1 MDVKQCIVK
10 SSIAPLYLN
19 PSFKSEL
26 VSQALIWENLT
37 ILDKKSNW
45 YKVRQWDSYISWI
58 HNSYISDL
66 YSKDI
71 YKNKWC
77 YLNKTISK
85 KNLLLSFASTLPVI
99 ENISSDI
106 CKVLLPD
113 LREINI
119 NKKYLINCNNNL
131 ENKDMVK
138 YALGLMGVPYL
149 WGGKSS
155 FGYDCSGFIQS
166 ILRLKGIVFPRDCID
181 QINSR
186 LIKINDNKPVMC
198 DLIYFK
204 ENDIVNHVGMFLDE
218 NTFIH
223 SSGEVKINSIYK
235 KNKYYSEKLSKLDC
249 DIYRFNENN
258 I

>member
-1 MDVKQCIVK
+1 MDIKECIVK
-10 SSIAPLYLN
+10 SSIAPLYLDS
-19 PSFKSEL
+19 SFKSEL

-66 YSKDI
+66 SFKDN
-71 YKNKWC
+71 YKIKWY

-85 KNLLLSFASTLPVI
+85 KNLVLSFGSALPVI
-99 ENISSDI
+99 GNNSTNYHQ
-106 CKVLLPD
+106 VLLPD
-113 LREINI
+113 LRKVNI
-119 NKKYLINCNNNL
+119 NKKYLIDCNNNL
-131 ENKDMVK
+131 KNKDIIK
-138 YALGLMGVPYL
+138 YAIDLIGVPYL

-166 ILRLKGIVFPRDCID
+166 IIRLKGIVFPRDCID

-186 LIKINDNKPVMC
+186 LVEVNNNKPTIG

-204 ENDIVNHVGMFLDE
+204 ENNRVNHVGMYIDE
-218 NTFIH
+218 DVFIH
-223 SSGEVKINSIYK
+223 SSGQVKINSINK
-235 KNKYYSEKLSKLDC
+235 KNKHYSDKLSKLDY

>member
-10 SSIAPLYLN
+10 SSIAPLYSN

-26 VSQALIWENLT
+26 VSQALIWEDLT

-45 YKVRQWDSYISWI
+45 YKVRQWDSYISWV

-66 YSKDI
+66 HSRDVCK
-71 YKNKWC
+71 KKWY
-77 YLNKTISK
+77 YLTKTISK
-85 KNLLLSFASTLPVI
+85 KNLLLSFGSTLPVI
-99 ENISSDI
+99 EHITSDI
-106 CKVLLPD
+106 YQVLLPD
-113 LREINI
+113 FRKINI

-131 ENKDMVK
+131 EIKDIVK
-138 YALGLMGVPYL
+138 YAIGLTGIPYL

-155 FGYDCSGFIQS
+155 LGYDCSGFVQS
-166 ILRLKGIVFPRDCID
+166 IIRLKGVVFPRDCID

-186 LIKINDNKPVMC
+186 LIKKNDNKPTMG

-204 ENDIVNHVGMFLDE
+204 ENDIANHVGMFIDE

-223 SSGEVKINSIYK
+223 SSGEVKINSINK
-235 KNKYYSEKLSKLDC
+235 KNKYYCDKLSKLDYN
-249 DIYRFNENN
+249 IYRFNENN